1 MYNKYTANGS
11 CFGHC
16 SLTWAWALINLFFYW
31 VLNMYLSIHTMFPK
45 CSPCL
50 PKVCIKACWKMTSIY
65 KNKHILGEWWDNMNE
80 VRIKVCLLLS
90 TLGKW

>member
-1 MYNKYTANGS
+1 
-11 CFGHC
+11 
-16 SLTWAWALINLFFYW
+16 
-31 VLNMYLSIHTMFPK
+31 
-45 CSPCL
+45 
-50 PKVCIKACWKMTSIY
+50 MTSIY